1 MARVTDRKDWF
12 DLWFEDKKC
21 IIATMSRNIASDL
34 KAGYDFFGN
43 SIQKQIK
50 GLEEY
55 KAKVDYQLDEFKH
68 MEDKEVNKWCFY
80 ELKKKGAIE

>member
-12 DLWFEDKKC
+12 DLWFEDKNS
-21 IIATMSRNIASDL
+21 IIASMSRNIASDL

-43 SIQKQIK
+43 SIQKQIRE
-50 GLEEY
+50 LEQY
-55 KAKVDYQLDEFKH
+55 KEEVDCQLDSFKS
-68 MEDKEVNKWCFY
+68 MSNEEVNKWCFY